1 MSIQL
6 RVWHTLSHLW
16 TAIGPHLVLQQ
27 LLSSI
32 PKELSCT
39 SQWARGGSEWGR
51 WRWYSCGVSSID
63 GFTSYW
69 KMTCFIAFSGLLG
82 LWLGSQVR
90 LHTGEH
96 CSKIGLK
103 ALSDRLGA
111 MWEVDIQRKNWD
123 FSFQIKSKTQYGD
136 ATLDGQQERTEKVQ
150 HCRLVFIVKVRN
162 RVQERNWLVRGAG
175 HRRARESEGLLR
187 NDGKILWSHTL
198 YRGKGSEG
206 HKRASQQNPL
216 ILEPA
221 SCYWMRFEFYTMAGN
236 LKINLSSSQCIR
248 NSALKAVLLAGYCG
262 NITRRENRLQSPSPL
277 AFPQPFILPW
287 LLAHGGVGKG
297 CFHPAGVR
305 RENSHRTKSNRIT
318 ISDSLPA
325 VNLASCC
332 LLEEKNKKASV

>member
-1 MSIQL
+1 MEM
-6 RVWHTLSHLW
+6 
-16 TAIGPHLVLQQ
+16 PHWMGNRKGQRRYSTV
-27 LLSSI
+27 
-32 PKELSCT
+32 
-39 SQWARGGSEWGR
+39 G
-51 WRWYSCGVSSID
+51 WYSLQKWEIEDKRGTGWWEEQGI
-63 GFTSYW
+63 
-69 KMTCFIAFSGLLG
+69 
-82 LWLGSQVR
+82 
-90 LHTGEH
+90 GEH
-96 CSKIGLK
+96 
-103 ALSDRLGA
+103 
-111 MWEVDIQRKNWD
+111 
-123 FSFQIKSKTQYGD
+123 
-136 ATLDGQQERTEKVQ
+136 EK
-150 HCRLVFIVKVRN
+150 F
-162 RVQERNWLVRGAG
+162 W
-175 HRRARESEGLLR
+175 GLLR

-206 HKRASQQNPL
+206 HERASQQNPL

-236 LKINLSSSQCIR
+236 LKINLSSYQCIR